1 MTHDLIA
8 AGTLLADTLEAENAA
23 LAALDLPRAVGLLAD
38 KQHAVEGLT
47 AAQTPA
53 PSNPAAE
60 RVARRLKA
68 LALENKRLLER
79 AIAAQ
84 SRVIG
89 VVGRAAAPAVAPTG
103 YATLRGQRPAAF
115 ALSAKA

>member
-8 AGTLLADTLEAENAA
+8 AGNLLADTLEAENAA
-23 LAALDLPRAVGLLAD
+23 LVALDLPRAAGLLAD
-38 KQHAVEGLT
+38 KQRAVSDLT
-47 AAQTPA
+47 AAQAMPE
-53 PSNPAAE
+53 PSPAAD

-103 YATLRGQRPAAF
+103 YATLRSQRPAAY
-115 ALSAKA
+115 ALSAKV

>member
-1 MTHDLIA
+1 MTHDLIS
-8 AGTLLADTLEAENAA
+8 AGTLLADTLEEENAA
-23 LAALDLPRAVGLLAD
+23 LLALDLPRAVGLLAD
-38 KQHAVEGLT
+38 KQRAVDGLA
-47 AAQTPA
+47 AAQAAPA
-53 PSNPAAE
+53 ANPAAE
-60 RVARRLKA
+60 RMARRLKA

-89 VVGRAAAPAVAPTG
+89 VVGRAAAPALAPTG
-103 YATLRGQRPAAF
+103 YAPLRGQRPAAF